1 MAKLLKQVCDLAFAL
16 LLLILVSPIIA
27 IVALLIYLEM
37 GSPIFFHQPR
47 PGKDGRIFHFYKFR
61 TMSNSV
67 DANGQLLSDA
77 QRLTSLGKFLRQ
89 SSIDE
94 LPQLLNVIKGD
105 MSFVG
110 PRPLLVEYLSRYTT
124 EQSRRHLVRPGIT
137 GWAQVNGRNS
147 LSWEEKFGLD
157 VWYVEHWNLLL
168 DLRILL
174 LTVVKV
180 VKRDGI
186 SHANHVTMEKFQ
198 GSTPSVK

>member
-1 MAKLLKQVCDLAFAL
+1 MAHFTKKAGDFVFAVL
-16 LLLILVSPIIA
+16 SLILVSPIIA

-47 PGKDGRIFHFYKFR
+47 PGKNGRIFHFYKFR
-61 TMSNSV
+61 TMSNAV

-77 QRLTSLGKFLRQ
+77 QRLTAFGKFLRQ
-89 SSIDE
+89 SSLDE

-147 LSWEEKFGLD
+147 LSWEEKFSLD

-186 SHANHVTMEKFQ
+186 AYANHVTMEKFQ
-198 GSTPSVK
+198 GSSPSVK

>member
-1 MAKLLKQVCDLAFAL
+1 MAHFTKKASDFIFAL
-16 LLLILVSPIIA
+16 LSLILLAPIIA

-47 PGKDGRIFHFYKFR
+47 PGKNGRIFYFYKFR
-61 TMSNSV
+61 TMSNAV
-67 DANGQLLSDA
+67 DTNGQLLSDA
-77 QRLTSLGKFLRQ
+77 QRLTALGKFLRQ
-89 SSIDE
+89 SSLDE
-94 LPQLLNVIKGD
+94 LPQLLNVLKGD

-110 PRPLLVEYLSRYTT
+110 PRPLLVEYLSRYTI
-124 EQSRRHLVRPGIT
+124 EQSRRHLVQPGIT

-168 DLRILL
+168 DLRILI

-186 SHANHVTMEKFQ
+186 AHANHVTMEKFQ
-198 GSTPSVK
+198 GSSPSVK

>member
-1 MAKLLKQVCDLAFAL
+1 MAHFTKKAGDFVFAVL
-16 LLLILVSPIIA
+16 SLILVSPIIA

-47 PGKDGRIFHFYKFR
+47 PGKNGRIFHFYKFR
-61 TMSNSV
+61 TMSNAV

-77 QRLTSLGKFLRQ
+77 QRLTALGKFLRQ
-89 SSIDE
+89 SSLDE

-110 PRPLLVEYLSRYTT
+110 PRPLLVEYLSRYTP

-147 LSWEEKFGLD
+147 LQWEEKFGLD

-186 SHANHVTMEKFQ
+186 AHADHVTMEKFQ
-198 GSTPSVK
+198 GSSSSVK

>member
-1 MAKLLKQVCDLAFAL
+1 MAHFTKKASDFVFAL
-16 LLLILVSPIIA
+16 LSLILVSPIIA

-47 PGKDGRIFHFYKFR
+47 PGKNGRIFNFYKFR
-61 TMSNSV
+61 TMSNAM
-67 DANGQLLSDA
+67 DANGQLLSDS
-77 QRLTSLGKFLRQ
+77 QRLTALGKFLRQ

-110 PRPLLVEYLSRYTT
+110 PRQLLVEYLSRYTP

-198 GSTPSVK
+198 GNAPSVK